1 MAVLILTVGSIGGG
15 IIRTT
20 FFPVIERDN
29 INITLQ
35 LQEQAGQAEEQQ
47 QRDDEKASS
56 ETGEGSADADREA
69 EQLIG
74 EAHDARRQQIDA
86 DAQ

>member
-1 MAVLILTVGSIGGG
+1 MRYTLTV
-15 IIRTT
+15 
-20 FFPVIERDN
+20 
-29 INITLQ
+29 LA
-35 LQEQAGQAEEQQ
+35 LALLAGCSDPAEDGDHVWKTQTDTID
-47 QRDDEKASS
+47 RV
-56 ETGEGSADADREA
+56 REA